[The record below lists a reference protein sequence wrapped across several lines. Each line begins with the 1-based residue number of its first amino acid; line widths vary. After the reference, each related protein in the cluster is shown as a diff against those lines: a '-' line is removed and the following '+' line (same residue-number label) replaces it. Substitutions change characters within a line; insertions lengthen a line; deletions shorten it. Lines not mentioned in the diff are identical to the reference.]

1 MKRKEFDYDMVRE
14 AYLAGSSLNQIASEM
29 GLDDEDVRRAL
40 IRMGVPRRPRGA
52 GAGQLNHQF
61 KGGTRQRKDGYL
73 VQRGNRAKQLEH
85 RVIAE
90 KALGRPLKRSEDVHH
105 VNFDGGDNGNTNLV
119 ICTHTY
125 HMELHAR
132 MRRHP
137 YWSQVEADYRNKQ
150 RGNK

>member
-1 MKRKEFDYDMVRE
+1 MKRKEFDYDKVRE
-14 AYLAGSSLNQIASEM
+14 MYLAGSSLNQVAAALAI
-29 GLDDEDVRRAL
+29 DDEDVRRAL
-40 IRMGVPRRPRGA
+40 IRMGVPRRRRGGGD
-52 GAGQLNHQF
+52 GASNHQF

-73 VQRGNRAKQLEH
+73 IQRGSRAKQLEH

-105 VNFDGGDNGNTNLV
+105 VNFDGGDNSNTNLV

-137 YWSQVEADYRNKQ
+137 YWSQVEADYRIKQ
-150 RGNK
+150 RGNQ